1 MFTFFSLHL
10 FFSPLLSLPPEG
22 KGKVETLAAKFET
35 PELAESFRKTVTE
48 CQSRMGQSDSLAV
61 MSSQMSRAQ
70 EHSRES
76 NPWVYLTI
84 TADTEALG
92 TVVIELFSHI
102 VPKTAENFR
111 ILCTGQKG
119 FGLRDSI
126 FHRVVPDFMCQ
137 VSCGDGLGN
146 NCGPNEEEG
155 GFSLT

>member
-1 MFTFFSLHL
+1 M
-10 FFSPLLSLPPEG
+10 EQ
-22 KGKVETLAAKFET
+22 LAAKFET
-35 PELAESFRKTVTE
+35 PELAESFRKTFTE
-48 CQSRMGQSDSLAV
+48 CQSRMGQSDSLA
-61 MSSQMSRAQ
+61 MTSPQMSRAQ

-76 NPWVYLTI
+76 NPRVYLTI